1 MLLKTIRM
9 ILFLFLFFVIG
20 QSVMAQKKKKNGKQ
34 DQVEE
39 KDDKKSKFKKYN
51 DLITKD
57 AISDDGLFFVH
68 KVEDKYY
75 FEVPFELL
83 GKDMLLVSRISKIA
97 AGLGGGFINA
107 GSKTNE
113 QVIRWWRVNN
123 NIHLNSVSYNSV
135 ANDSLP
141 IYISVKDNNYEP
153 IIAVFKIEAFSNDS
167 TSAVIEVNDLFLTDV
182 RAIQG

>member
-1 MLLKTIRM
+1 
-9 ILFLFLFFVIG
+9 
-20 QSVMAQKKKKNGKQ
+20 MAQKKKKNGKQ
-34 DQVEE
+34 IRSENQEE
-39 KDDKKSKFKKYN
+39 KKDDKKSKFKKYN

-57 AISDDGLFFVH
+57 AISDDGLFSVH

-75 FEVPFELL
+75 YEVPFELL

-97 AGLGGGFINA
+97 SGLGGGYVNA

-113 QVIRWWRVNN
+113 QVIHWRRIDN

-135 ANDSLP
+135 ASDSLP

-153 IIAVFKIEAFSNDS
+153 IIAV
-167 TSAVIEVNDLFLTDV
+167 
-182 RAIQG
+182 